1 MPRRRVE
8 AVPPDRAARLDIAD
22 LAAYLR
28 VGDSE
33 IDRHITWHLD
43 HEGRFAYGPINVP
56 VYRNALNGA
65 AYVFRSHL
73 DRAIN
78 EADRGAHLERGA
90 DR

>member
-8 AVPPDRAARLDIAD
+8 QVPPDRAARLDIAD

-33 IDRHITWHLD
+33 IDRHITWHAD
-43 HEGRFAYGPINVP
+43 HEGRFAYGPIDVA

-65 AYVFRSHL
+65 AYVFRAHL
-73 DRAIN
+73 DRAIDQ
-78 EADRGAHLERGA
+78 AGRGATLEQGA
-90 DR
+90 GR